1 MSAHGRPTK
10 PVSHW
15 RRNRVLY
22 LLIAVTLAPILAS
35 YFAYYVMPPS
45 GRVNYGTLVEPQRP
59 VPSIPAT
66 ALDGTAFDLRSLK
79 DKWVFVMVDGGACDE
94 HCQSKLFHMRQQR
107 TMTGKG
113 RDEIERLWLITD
125 REPLSTMLIREH
137 EGTHF
142 VRVDE
147 RDLRA
152 FLAAARRTGREPARP
167 HLGDRSARQPD
178 AALAAQ
184 SRSEGHERR
193 HRTPDESRLAVD
205 PRRARQGLT

>member
-1 MSAHGRPTK
+1 MNDAPTK

-45 GRVNYGTLVEPQRP
+45 GRVNYGALVEPQQP
-59 VPSIPAT
+59 VPALSAT
-66 ALDGTAFDLRSLK
+66 SLDGTAFDLRSLK
-79 DKWVFVMVDGGACDE
+79 DKWVFVMADGGACDE
-94 HCQSKLFHMRQQR
+94 HCQAKLFHMRQLR
-107 TMTGKG
+107 TMTGKE

-125 REPLSTMLIREH
+125 REPLSNMLIREY

-152 FLAAARRTGREPARP
+152 FLA
-167 HLGDRSARQPD
+167 LPD
-178 AALAAQ
+178 A
-184 SRSEGHERR
+184 
-193 HRTPDESRLAVD
+193 PDASLRDHIWLVD
-205 PRRARQGLT
+205 PLGNLMLRWPRNPDPKGTKGDIVRLMKAASLWTRVERGKD